1 MADYTVPVEIRA
13 LRPEGTVVKNISG
26 HYYVYERSRVK
37 DEKGRWHT
45 KSGAVIGTIKP
56 GAGFIPREGRA
67 TDTDVTCVDYGQ
79 YATVIANSQ
88 EVLALLDKHFNK
100 EDAIRIYACAII
112 HFVEGFC
119 HMKGMKKIYDQS
131 WLSLRWPFLK
141 MGDRS
146 LSSFYEVLGYR
157 QTGVLSFEQAL
168 CDSGSGKLAIDGH
181 VIGSCSWWNG
191 LSQKGYRFNELKEMQ
206 MNMIMAYDVVHKMP
220 VAVKVCEGGEN
231 DKLSVKE
238 LFDDVT
244 LRYKLLIVDRG
255 FYSES
260 NIEMFCRG
268 HNQYIIPV
276 PNHLNLCKEAVA
288 DLIYT
293 ASFTYDEP
301 GKIALVEY
309 KVCDHGGFRVYVFH
323 DKDEAMRDEANYT
336 HMIELGR
343 KGYTEEALDEKKPFF
358 GLYVLRTNDSRS
370 PAKDIFMWYKRRWRI
385 ETFYDFFSNV
395 QHDEDFQQR
404 SYYKVQGLAFILLVS
419 SLVHREFA
427 EHLKKAG
434 VRESI
439 QDVILDSRMIKLV
452 KRGGIWKCENKKP
465 SQAALLEKLGT
476 SLSPVVPDSSKS

>member
-1 MADYTVPVEIRA
+1 MSDYAVPEEIRA

-37 DEKGRWHT
+37 DEKGKWHT

-56 GAGFIPREGRA
+56 GAGFIPRESHA
-67 TDTDVTCVDYGQ
+67 EDTAVTAVDYGQ
-79 YATVIANSQ
+79 YAAVISNSQ
-88 EVLALLDKHFNK
+88 EVLSLLEKHFNK

-146 LSSFYEVLGYR
+146 LSSFYETLGYR
-157 QTGVLSFEQAL
+157 QTGVLSFEQDL
-168 CDSGSGKLAIDGH
+168 CDNGSGKLAIDGH
-181 VIGSCSWWNG
+181 VIGSGSWWNS

-206 MNMIMAYDVVHKMP
+206 MNMIMAYDMVHKIP

-238 LFDDVT
+238 LFDDVV
-244 LRYKLLIVDRG
+244 LKDKLLIVDRG

-260 NIEMFCRG
+260 NLKMFADG

-276 PNHLNLCKEAVA
+276 PNHLNLCKDAVA
-288 DLIYT
+288 DLSYT
-293 ASFTYDEP
+293 GSFTYDEP

-309 KVCDHGGFRVYVFH
+309 KSCDYDGFRVYVLH
-323 DKDEAMRDEANYT
+323 DKDEAMRDEANYA
-336 HMIELGR
+336 HMMELGR
-343 KGYTEEALDEKKPFF
+343 KGYTREALDDKKAFF
-358 GLYVLRTNDSRS
+358 GLYILRTNDKES

-385 ETFYDFFSNV
+385 ETFYNFFSNV

-404 SYYKVQGLAFILLVS
+404 SYYKIHGLAFILLVS
-419 SLVHREFA
+419 SLIHTEFA
-427 EHLKKAG
+427 EHMRKAG
-434 VRESI
+434 IGSSI
-439 QDVILDSRMIKLV
+439 QDVLLDSRMVKLV

-476 SLSPVVPDSSKS
+476 SLDPDVPDSSKS